1 MYIDFEGVIKLS
13 VKEMKWDTTI
23 IKDLLRLFNKEV
35 EFNDFV
41 NTYWE
46 RFKPIYIN
54 VFKFIESD
62 GDVYLL
68 VRKFFSKIVK
78 SDIQPLFQ
86 SDNQLFS
93 YLKMAVRNE
102 NYDIN
107 HKKEIV
113 SIPFSSFEV
122 EGEDSNTVVENMT
135 ADDSIPFDEI
145 LSSEMAV
152 QKLFKDLSEV
162 LSESYIQVLML
173 LYKGYSL
180 KEVRRE
186 LGVSYATVNDRLWV
200 IRNTLKEQFNLTEMN
215 FSLEQEKTTF

>member
-1 MYIDFEGVIKLS
+1 MNNE
-13 VKEMKWDTTI
+13 KWDVTI
-23 IKDLLRLFNKEV
+23 VTDLLKLCNKEV
-35 EFNDFV
+35 ELTDFV
-41 NTYWE
+41 NKYWE

-54 VFKFIESD
+54 VFKYIESD

-68 VRKFFSKIVK
+68 VRKFFNKIIK

-93 YLKMAVRNE
+93 YFKMAVKNE
-102 NYDIN
+102 NYDLT

-113 SIPFSSFEV
+113 SIPFSAFDTE
-122 EGEDSNTVVENMT
+122 EDSESSLEEN
-135 ADDSIPFDEI
+135 IPDNNISFDEM

-162 LSESYIQVLML
+162 LSEPYIQELVL

-180 KEVRRE
+180 KEIRKE
-186 LGVSYATVNDRLWV
+186 LGMSYATINNRLWI
-200 IRNTLKEQFNLTEMN
+200 IRNVLEEKFGITKKN
-215 FSLEQEKTTF
+215 FTLEQEKDNIINLK